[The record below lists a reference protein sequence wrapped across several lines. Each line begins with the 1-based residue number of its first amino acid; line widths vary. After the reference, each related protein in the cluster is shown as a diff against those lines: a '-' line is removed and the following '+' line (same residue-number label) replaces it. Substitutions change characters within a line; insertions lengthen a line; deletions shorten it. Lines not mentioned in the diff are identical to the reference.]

1 MKLVKGVLS
10 SKIKTFS
17 YCSISSRICFKLE
30 YLKYNLNGFV
40 ILPWGD
46 IHQSNSPSVSENTSV
61 HIHVK
66 LQKDIRLSLMMFA
79 ARLEHN
85 FSLNSMDS
93 AYYLGALV
101 YILNLHLHR
110 LEIRKIGIGLLKI
123 FANAHKISIGSCKT
137 YILAELKC

>member
-1 MKLVKGVLS
+1 MKLVKDVLS

-17 YCSISSRICFKLE
+17 YCSITWRICFKME

-40 ILPWGD
+40 ILPWRD
-46 IHQSNSPSVSENTSV
+46 IYQSNSPSVSENTSV

-66 LQKDIRLSLMMFA
+66 LQKHIHLSLVMFA

-85 FSLNSMDS
+85 FSLNNMDS
-93 AYYLGALV
+93 ADYLGGLV
-101 YILNLHLHR
+101 YTLNLPLHR
-110 LEIRKIGIGLLKI
+110 LEIRKIGIRLLKI

-137 YILAELKC
+137 YILAELNC